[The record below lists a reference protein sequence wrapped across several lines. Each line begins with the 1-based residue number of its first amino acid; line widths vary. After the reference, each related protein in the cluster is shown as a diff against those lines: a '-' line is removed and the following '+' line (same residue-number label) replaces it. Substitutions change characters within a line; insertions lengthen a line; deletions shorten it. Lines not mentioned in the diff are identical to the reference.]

1 MGIKLKALQEERM
14 GHLMVGRETCGVWY
28 DWNVE
33 KGVGTLLVWGYG
45 MEKFPLCS
53 GHVLEDLIVS
63 ARARR

>member
-1 MGIKLKALQEERM
+1 MGM
-14 GHLMVGRETCGVWY
+14 LMVGRETRGVWY

-33 KGVGTLLVWGYG
+33 KGVGALLVWGYG

-53 GHVLEDLIVS
+53 GHVLEDLMVS